1 MSENLPISINTANK
15 EQLIEEIKNLHK
27 QVIQLEKTK
36 NTEPYQLAQQ
46 KALFAVI
53 SKIRES
59 LDLDSIFKSTAIEV
73 RQLLNADRVGMYKF
87 DTDSKYEWGE
97 FVSEDVLPD
106 FRPALSAKIKDH
118 CFGEHYINYYLHGKI
133 WASDDIYGSKLPRCY
148 VQVLSQFQIRANL
161 VAPLL
166 KGEELWG
173 LLCIH
178 QCSGP
183 REWKESEMEFV
194 RQIATHLG
202 IALQHAEFVKQ
213 LQMQSE
219 YLTQAVNQAVE
230 REKAVAAIINKIRQS
245 LQLNTIFTTTTQEVC
260 QLLKADR
267 VVIYR
272 FNPDWSGEF
281 LVESKSEEWKS
292 LIEEQ
297 KSDPKF
303 AENISECSI
312 KYLADISIADSYL
325 QETQGGEFSRG
336 EIFRVCHD
344 IYKANFS
351 PCYLEALERYEA
363 KAYAIIAIYQGKT
376 LWGLLAVYQN
386 QTPRNWQKSEI
397 NFLIQIGGQ
406 LGVAIQQAEL
416 LAQTEQQKRDL
427 ETILEAELH
436 RQSESLIEEA
446 ERERALAQV
455 IDKIRRT
462 LDINTIFETATSEVR
477 QLLNA
482 DRAAVFKFKPY
493 SYWNQGKF
501 VSENVLS
508 PFCSVLETHIEDHCF
523 GERFAQNY
531 PLGHVQVLPNINEA
545 GLTDC
550 YVQILAQFE
559 IQANLV
565 VALLKGDEL
574 WGLLCIHQCSAPR
587 QWQKKEIEFVQ
598 KIAVQL
604 GVALQQAEL
613 LTQAQKRSE
622 EQAKVAEQERALA
635 RVIDRIRQTLDIDTI
650 FSSTTQEVRQI
661 LQCDR
666 VVVYHFISDRRGE
679 FIFESKLSG
688 GIPLDQTEQK
698 KIWLDTH
705 LQYPKIGQYQN
716 HEPLIIDDIFNAS
729 LSMSHL
735 RVLEEFQIRAYIL
748 VPVFVGEILW
758 GLLGAYQ
765 QTNTRNWEP
774 REVSLLTQVANQLG
788 VAIQQAKL
796 LAELQKAKETA
807 DAANHAKSEFLAN
820 MSHELRTPLNAILG
834 FTQILAKNSGLS
846 STQQEYLGIIERSGE
861 HLLDLINDV
870 LEMSK
875 IEAGRLTLNQTS
887 FDLYHL
893 LSSLEEMLELKAET
907 KGLSLIFERDFTV
920 DQYIKTDESKLRQVL
935 INLLGNAIKFTDCG
949 SVILRVQQKTIIQ
962 QFPVTDILHQ
972 DSLETLPETTISS
985 TEEQVR
991 IAFEVEDTGPGIAA
1005 EEIDLLFEAFGQTES
1020 GRKSKEGTGLGL
1032 PISQQFVQMMGGDI
1046 AVDSILGQG
1055 TIVKFFIQVGL
1066 AKSADIQLQSSKK
1079 LVVGLV
1085 IGQPHYRILIVE
1097 DAVENRQVLVT
1108 LLAMTGL
1115 EVKEAVNG
1123 QEAVELWLSWQP
1135 DLIWMDMRMP
1145 VMDGMEATRRIRA
1158 NLPDQKSPI
1167 IIALTAN
1174 AFEEERAQVL
1184 QAGCD
1189 DFVSKPFRE
1198 HIIFEKMAEYLGLKY
1213 EYAESH
1219 NSGNLIE
1226 NLPEISDPSS
1236 LTLDSLVLMPPA
1248 WIQEFHEAVLCT
1260 KEKRI
1265 FELIQQIPE
1274 PYSALAFSLKK
1285 LANEFQ
1291 FDQILAVTETLIP

>member
-1 MSENLPISINTANK
+1 MSENLPLSLHTATQ
-15 EQLIEEIKNLHK
+15 EQLIEEVINLRK
-27 QVIQLEKTK
+27 QVIQLEQTK
-36 NTEPYQLAQQ
+36 STEPYQVAQQ

-59 LDLDSIFKSTAIEV
+59 LDLDSIFKSTATEV
-73 RQLLNADRVGMYKF
+73 RQLLNADRVGMYRF
-87 DTDSKYEWGE
+87 DSDSKYEWGE

-133 WASDDIYGSKLPRCY
+133 WKSDDIYDSKLPRCY

-161 VAPLL
+161 VVPLL
-166 KGEELWG
+166 KGKELWG

-183 REWKESEMEFV
+183 REWQESEIEFV

-272 FNPDWSGEF
+272 FNSDWTGEF
-281 LVESKSEEWKS
+281 LVESKTEEWKS

-297 KSDPKF
+297 QYDLELKR
-303 AENISECSI
+303 NVSECSI
-312 KYLADISIADSYL
+312 KYLANLSTSDSYL
-325 QETQGGEFSRG
+325 QETQGGNFTRG
-336 EIFRVCHD
+336 EVFRVCND

-351 PCYLEALERYEA
+351 PCYIEILEKYQA
-363 KAYAIIAIYQGKT
+363 KAYAIIAIYQGKN
-376 LWGLLAVYQN
+376 LWGLLAAYQN
-386 QTPRNWQKSEI
+386 QSPRHWQKSEI

-416 LAQTEQQKRDL
+416 LALAEQQKRDL
-427 ETILEAELH
+427 ETILAAELH
-436 RQSESLIEEA
+436 RQSESLIQEA
-446 ERERALAQV
+446 EREIALAQV

-462 LDINTIFETATSEVR
+462 LDINTIFETATAEVR

-482 DRAAVFKFKPY
+482 DRVAVFKFKPH
-493 SYWNQGKF
+493 SHWNQGKF

-508 PFCSVLETHIEDHCF
+508 NFCSVLETHIEDHCF

-531 PLGHVQVLPNINEA
+531 PLGHVQVLPNIHQA

-574 WGLLCIHQCSAPR
+574 WGLLCIHQCSEPR

-598 KIAVQL
+598 KIAIQL

-613 LTQAQKRSE
+613 LTQAQQRSE

-666 VVVYHFISDRRGE
+666 VVVYHFISDCLGE

-688 GIPLDQTEQK
+688 GIPLAEAEHQNL
-698 KIWLDTH
+698 WLDTH
-705 LQYPKIGQYQN
+705 LKYPKINQYQN
-716 HEPLIIDDIFNAS
+716 HEPLIIDDILNIS
-729 LSMSHL
+729 LSESTL
-735 RVLEEFQIRAYIL
+735 RILEGFQIRAYIL

-765 QTNTRNWEP
+765 HSNSRHWAL
-774 REVSLLTQVANQLG
+774 REVSLLTQVADQLG

-796 LAELQKAKETA
+796 LAQLQEAKETA
-807 DAANHAKSEFLAN
+807 DAANQAKSEFLAN

-834 FTQILAKNSGLS
+834 FTQILAKNHQLS
-846 STQQEYLGIIERSGE
+846 SVQREFLGIIERSGE

-875 IEAGRLTLNQTS
+875 IEAGRLTLNETTC
-887 FDLYHL
+887 DLYHL
-893 LSSLEEMLELKAET
+893 LNSLEEMLELKAET
-907 KGLSLIFERDFTV
+907 KGLNLIFERDQTV
-920 DQYIKTDESKLRQVL
+920 TQYLKLDESKLRQVL
-935 INLLGNAIKFTDCG
+935 INLLGNALKFTEFG
-949 SVILRVQQKTIIQ
+949 SVILRVKQEIKKLSTQKSVTI
-962 QFPVTDILHQ
+962 T
-972 DSLETLPETTISS
+972 
-985 TEEQVR
+985 
-991 IAFEVEDTGPGIAA
+991 FEVEDTGPGIAA
-1005 EEIDLLFEAFGQTES
+1005 EEIDLLFEAFGQTET

-1046 AVDSILGQG
+1046 TVNSILGQG
-1055 TIVKFFIQVGL
+1055 TIVRFFVQASL
-1066 AKSADIQLQSSKK
+1066 AKSEDIQPQPPKK
-1079 LVVGLV
+1079 SV
-1085 IGQPHYRILIVE
+1085 IRLAPGQPKYRILVVE
-1097 DAVENRQVLVT
+1097 DAIENRQVLVQ
-1108 LLAMTGL
+1108 LLSMTGF
-1115 EVKEAVNG
+1115 EVQEAVNG
-1123 QEAVELWLSWQP
+1123 QEAIELWLSWQP
-1135 DLIWMDMRMP
+1135 HLIWMDMRMP
-1145 VMDGMEATRRIRA
+1145 VMDGMQATRSIRGYS
-1158 NLPDQKSPI
+1158 QKENSPI

-1198 HIIFEKMAEYLGLKY
+1198 HIIFEKMATYLGLEY
-1213 EYAESH
+1213 EYADSDD
-1219 NSGNLIE
+1219 SGNSTA
-1226 NLPEISDPSS
+1226 NLKGISDPSNLS
-1236 LTLDSLVLMPPA
+1236 LDSLVLMPPT

-1265 FELIQQIPE
+1265 FELIEQIPE
-1274 PYSALAFSLKK
+1274 PYSALGFALTK